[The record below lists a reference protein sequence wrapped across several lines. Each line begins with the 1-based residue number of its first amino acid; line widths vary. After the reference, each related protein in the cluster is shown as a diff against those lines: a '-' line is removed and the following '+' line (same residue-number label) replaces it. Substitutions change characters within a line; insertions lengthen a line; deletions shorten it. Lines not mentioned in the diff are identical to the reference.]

1 MVSPMKVGVVPVNAA
16 AFLGQGEL
24 VRLAQLFEDL
34 GYESMW
40 TFEHV
45 IVPEEYESRYPY
57 SPTGKL
63 AMHGDSA
70 FVDPLIALSFVAA
83 ATERIRLGTGVNI
96 LTQVNPLYLAK
107 QASSIDHLSGGR
119 LMLGLGVGWLK
130 EEFHALGVPFERRG
144 ARADEYIDA
153 MRQAWTGDTVEAR
166 GEFVDWFGFKM
177 LPRPAQEPGVPIV
190 IGGTTDAAIRRVVA
204 RGDGWYVIHK
214 DLDDFRSNVARL
226 RAECDRQGRDP
237 AEIELT
243 AYWNHHRE
251 GMEGLE
257 VYAEHGVTRLLVNLA
272 ALRMGKTEEAARRF
286 ADEVLSQIPDS

>member
-1 MVSPMKVGVVPVNAA
+1 MKVGIVPVNAG
-16 AFLGQGEL
+16 AFLGQGRL
-24 VRLAQLFEDL
+24 VELAQLFEQL

-45 IVPEEYESRYPY
+45 IVPDEYRSVYPY

-63 AMHGDSA
+63 AMSGDSS

-96 LTQVNPLYLAK
+96 LTQTNPLYLAK

-119 LMLGLGVGWLK
+119 LMLGLGVGWLR

-144 ARADEYIDA
+144 ARADEYLDA
-153 MRQAWTGDTVEAR
+153 MRQAWTGETVDAR
-166 GEFVDWFGFKM
+166 GEFVDWSGFKM

-214 DLDDFRSNVARL
+214 DLDDFEHNIARL
-226 RAECDRQGRDP
+226 RAECDRQGRDV

-251 GMEGLE
+251 GLDGLDR
-257 VYAEHGVTRLLVNLA
+257 YRDHGVSRVLVNLA
-272 ALRMGKTEEAARRF
+272 ALRMGGPQEAAERF
-286 ADEVLSQIPDS
+286 ADEVLSKI

>member
-1 MVSPMKVGVVPVNAA
+1 MSDNMKVGIVPVNAG
-16 AFLGQGEL
+16 AFLKDGEL
-24 VRLAQLFEDL
+24 VRLAQLFEAL

-45 IVPEEYESRYPY
+45 IVPQDYDSVYPY

-63 AMHGDSA
+63 AVGADAS

-96 LTQVNPLYLAK
+96 LTQTNPLYLAK

-119 LMLGLGVGWLK
+119 LMLGLGVGWLR

-144 ARADEYIDA
+144 ARADEYLDA
-153 MRQAWTGDTVEAR
+153 MRQAWSGETVDLRGD
-166 GEFVDWFGFKM
+166 FVDWTGFRM

-190 IGGTTDAAIRRVVA
+190 VGGTTDAAIRRVVA

-214 DLDDFRSNVARL
+214 DLDEFTSHMARL
-226 RAECDRQGRDP
+226 RAECDRQGRDSS
-237 AEIELT
+237 EIEVT

-251 GMEGLE
+251 GLEGLD
-257 VYAEHGVTRLLVNLA
+257 VYRSHGVSRVLVNLA
-272 ALRMGKTEEAARRF
+272 ALRMGDAEDAARRF
-286 ADEVLSQIPDS
+286 ADEVLSQI